1 MQVLPA
7 RGANTDRSTAIPVV
21 EYGSSDLHDPPNIGG
36 ASCDSSPQTRPRLT
50 CRYCPVRDRAP
61 CAALPGDAGAETLE
75 GAHAPLRHVPAG
87 ASIFEQGAPS
97 DRSFTLL
104 SGWAALCHTSGEG
117 RTVILHFALPGE
129 VLGFDRHSPIA
140 NRSAVAVGDAT
151 VCSISR
157 TRQERLERE
166 HPSFDA
172 RHKANAGRDLDLA
185 YETLTAMAT
194 GSARERIAYLAWD
207 VGSRSLARRPRS
219 GDRIYAP
226 LSQIQVGLATGL
238 TPVHVSRTL
247 RALREERVL
256 TLEDRTLLIH
266 DAAALEHLA
275 GASPEALTR
284 RT

>member
-1 MQVLPA
+1 VQFYSIPFRWNCEGGTQVLPA

-185 YETLTAMAT
+185 YETLTAMPT
-194 GSARERIAYLAWD
+194 SQAR
-207 VGSRSLARRPRS
+207 
-219 GDRIYAP
+219 
-226 LSQIQVGLATGL
+226 
-238 TPVHVSRTL
+238 
-247 RALREERVL
+247 
-256 TLEDRTLLIH
+256 
-266 DAAALEHLA
+266 
-275 GASPEALTR
+275 
-284 RT
+284 